1 MAMKPVDRDI
11 KVVLGPIVSSSD
23 FITPDESL
31 VFNSAGLELDVVLE
45 KTNGS
50 VVTTALVPTASG
62 DYDFTHADQ
71 GYYELEIPAAG
82 GSGFN
87 NNAKGTLTV
96 IGNATGVMPFRTV
109 VSYDIVPGPVY
120 DALVAGTETVT
131 IPAPGTEDVPVGLSQ
146 AYYGSISEAN
156 DYFEMRLHSPAWL
169 RSLVADRPKALWA
182 ATLIIDAMN
191 YKGNK
196 STVYTLLE
204 ADSNATVAEIRAAEA
219 AQALEFPRG
228 ADTTVPVDIRK
239 ASYEIAYAL
248 LDGKD
253 PELELENLGITSQGY
268 ASVRTTYSRNQV
280 PIEHIINGVPSPQA
294 WRWLKPFLRDD
305 DAIKLSRVS

>member
-50 VVTTALVPTASG
+50 VVTTALVPTSNG
-62 DYDFTHADQ
+62 DYDFTPADQ
-71 GYYELEIPAAG
+71 GYYELELPASG
-82 GSGFN
+82 GAGFN
-87 NNAKGTLTV
+87 NSEKGTLTV
-96 IGNATGVMPFRTV
+96 VGNADGVMPFRTV
-109 VSYDIVPGPVY
+109 VSYDVVPGTVY
-120 DALVAGTETVT
+120 DALVAGTETLT
-131 IPAPGTEDVPVGLSQ
+131 IPAAGTEDVPVGLAQ
-146 AYYGSISEAN
+146 TFYGSVSEAT
-156 DYFEMRLHSPAWL
+156 DYFSYRLHSPAWL
-169 RSLVADRPKALWA
+169 RSSVADRPKALWA
-182 ATLIIDAMN
+182 ATMILDALN
-191 YKGNK
+191 YKGHK
-196 STVYTLLE
+196 HPVYTLLTANE
-204 ADSNATVAEIRAAEA
+204 DATDEEIRTAEA
-219 AQALEFPRG
+219 SQALEFPRG
-228 ADTTVPVDIRK
+228 ADTTVPLDVRK

-248 LDGKD
+248 LNGKD
-253 PELELENLGITSQGY
+253 PEMELENLGITSQGY
-268 ASVRTTYSRNQV
+268 ASVRTTYARNQV